1 MLKGTDKFSDF
12 PIEFNK
18 LEKQVEKINTN
29 TRGIKIAAW
38 VAAVSTAVL
47 AIVSV
52 ISFFDK

>member
-1 MLKGTDKFSDF
+1 MLKGTDKLSDF